1 MKQNRTGSEPR
12 LGDCDPIRTFS
23 FHAYQRLFAS
33 AVKTDKTTCVKKPE
47 ARLAKFFSRTQT
59 ACAPTLKAGCKIE
72 FGAAETGGG
81 LDKVWMPFSDPKSA
95 ETLYLC

>member
-1 MKQNRTGSEPR
+1 MKQNRTGAVPG
-12 LGDCDPIRTFS
+12 LGNNDPITTF
-23 FHAYQRLFAS
+23 FFPCVATTFPS
-33 AVKTDKTTCVKKPE
+33 AVKTDATTCVKKPE

-59 ACAPTLKAGCKIE
+59 ACAPTLKAECKIE
-72 FGAAETGGG
+72 FGAAETSGG